1 MDAGRN
7 HPSSEDGDLQVLV
20 QELCQL
26 RARQKKLTREVEK
39 HKVFEDYLLQVLE
52 KIPKGCKD
60 PEEPK
65 VAPLKAMVEHY
76 SQLLSARQDIQAHL
90 QAFSQMN
97 QAAHQRLQSLEDSH
111 RALVPSLKVR
121 LCQLQ
126 KRCHRKHE
134 QWRQLA
140 RGIASE
146 DDADSDP
153 EPQTSK
159 SHVSPPAGWGQGMD
173 WDCCSQQ
180 LSSVKL
186 LINNMAQH
194 CCSGTQR
201 ELSTMGLFSQLNL
214 IKEFMLD
221 KMETVR
227 MISLL
232 TEPSKCCS
240 GDSRKN
246 QRPRSYLGSLG
257 RSPGRQDP
265 TPRTPFPSARTSE
278 CSSLS

>member
-7 HPSSEDGDLQVLV
+7 HPSSEDGDLQALV

-26 RARQKKLTREVEK
+26 RARQRKLTREVEK

-76 SQLLSARQDIQAHL
+76 GQLLSARQDIQAHL

-111 RALVPSLKVR
+111 RALVPSLKGR

-140 RGIASE
+140 HGVASE
-146 DDADSDP
+146 DNADSDP
-153 EPQTSK
+153 EPQTSS
-159 SHVSPPAGWGQGMD
+159 SH
-173 WDCCSQQ
+173 SQQ
-180 LSSVKL
+180 LSSVTL
-186 LINNMAQH
+186 LINNMAQQ
-194 CCSGTQR
+194 CCSGTRR
-201 ELSTMGLFSQLNL
+201 EFSTLGLFSQLNL

-221 KMETVR
+221 KMETVK

-257 RSPGRQDP
+257 RSPGRQAP